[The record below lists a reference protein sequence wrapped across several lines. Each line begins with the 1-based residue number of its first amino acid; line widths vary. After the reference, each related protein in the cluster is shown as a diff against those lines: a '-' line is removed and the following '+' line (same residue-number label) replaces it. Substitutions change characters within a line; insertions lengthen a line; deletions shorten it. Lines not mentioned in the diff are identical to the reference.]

1 VVSTTKTAQRRA
13 TGRPLRSPLAVV
25 ALLVLRYAQPVT
37 KITSLTISDI
47 ITDDDQVLVRVQRG
61 QGASRSPRTRP
72 MAYSPGG
79 GTLSSPRSIA
89 LNE

>member
-1 VVSTTKTAQRRA
+1 MVSTTKTAQRRA

-47 ITDDDQVLVRVQRG
+47 ITDG
-61 QGASRSPRTRP
+61 
-72 MAYSPGG
+72 
-79 GTLSSPRSIA
+79 
-89 LNE
+89 